1 MSRIGLKK
9 FKCKSQSG
17 SEDDEEREE
26 GWDHRIMG
34 GKMYRNES
42 GEGIEVIKEKD
53 LKWKETRY
61 DRVRVRGWIEQEKES
76 R

>member
-1 MSRIGLKK
+1 MKRNDSNWLKK

-42 GEGIEVIKEKD
+42 GEGIEVIKEKH
-53 LKWKETRY
+53 LKWKETRQ
-61 DRVRVRGWIEQEKES
+61 G
-76 R
+76 